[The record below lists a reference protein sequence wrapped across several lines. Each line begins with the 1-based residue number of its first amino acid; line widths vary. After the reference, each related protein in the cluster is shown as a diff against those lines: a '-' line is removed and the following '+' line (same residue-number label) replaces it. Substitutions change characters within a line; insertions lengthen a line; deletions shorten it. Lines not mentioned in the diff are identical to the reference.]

1 MPRTHM
7 TPILEDLT
15 PKVESQPFKKFFF
28 WGGWPIFSGYVSFT
42 ECVYVIMY
50 KAKVGRLP
58 VTNGAITPISRVIMP
73 VIHFIGAI

>member
-28 WGGWPIFSGYVSFT
+28 GGDGLFSAATLVSRS
-42 ECVYVIMY
+42 VY
-50 KAKVGRLP
+50 
-58 VTNGAITPISRVIMP
+58 T
-73 VIHFIGAI
+73 